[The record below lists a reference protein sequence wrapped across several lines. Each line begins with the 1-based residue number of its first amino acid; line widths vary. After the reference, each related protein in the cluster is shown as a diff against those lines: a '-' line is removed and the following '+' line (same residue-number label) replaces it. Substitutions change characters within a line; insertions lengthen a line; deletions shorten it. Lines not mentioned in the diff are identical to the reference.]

1 MTAKTKNFGKL
12 YEKFFRCAPRYE
24 IIEERTISVDKTGK
38 GHYVE
43 LMGLDYSD
51 CWGSGMI
58 QILSEKNPDYY
69 YQSRWRECLRKKGER
84 NYRIVSDFIESIY
97 HEGERIK

>member
-1 MTAKTKNFGKL
+1 MATKTKNFGKL

-24 IIEERTISVDKTGK
+24 IIDEYTISVDKTGK

-51 CWGSGMI
+51 CWGTNMI

-69 YQSRWRECLRKKGER
+69 YQMRWREYLKMKGQR
-84 NYRIVSDFIESIY
+84 NYRIVTDVIESIY
-97 HEGERIK
+97 HSGERIK